1 MAKEQEARAVGGVAA
16 KEPGIQEAAIK
27 RLRKAEKDRLLAG
40 KCPAGDISIFI
51 PSSSRLPMPAS
62 ISLLVAYPQ
71 ELIRAGLRAM
81 LSGSPVK
88 IVGEASDA
96 PSTFTLAKKHKPAVV
111 LLDAAIP
118 DGDAF
123 ELVTRLTK
131 ALPATKFILL
141 SALDNPTYMA
151 RARAVRAANFLLM
164 GFSQRELVMAIENA
178 AAGKPAS
185 GASPFAKIVASM
197 EPRDVR
203 AARDSGLTPRE
214 SQVLCHVALG
224 LSNDEIARSL
234 EISVET
240 TKEHVHNIFR
250 KLAVN
255 DRTQAAVWALKS
267 GVI

>member
-1 MAKEQEARAVGGVAA
+1 
-16 KEPGIQEAAIK
+16 
-27 RLRKAEKDRLLAG
+27 
-40 KCPAGDISIFI
+40 
-51 PSSSRLPMPAS
+51 MPAS

-118 DGDAF
+118 GGDAC
-123 ELVTRLTK
+123 ELVGKLSK
-131 ALPATKFILL
+131 PLPATKFVLMTAI
-141 SALDNPTYMA
+141 DNPTYMA